1 MPTLS
6 QKSICLINLGII
18 RPGFIGP
25 SFIGKKFFLSF
36 SRSLKTSPCRSE
48 MCVKI
53 TFLGLIILEFYSF
66 LPFFQ
71 SSSFSLIRNKWIQGY
86 QNHSQMQTTLPKI
99 IQNVLA
105 STKQL
110 RSVHKCSQN
119 FTKCSIHFW
128 ILFWI
133 ECQTCNICQCLE
145 WKQSEGRMSQCFS
158 PFPPMMLKVPHGLG
172 RNNRFSSS
180 NTFCQFTRDVLSGDF
195 CLSPLP
201 QKLLKGHYNQ
211 NPFSFS
217 VSWK

>member
-1 MPTLS
+1 MPTPS
-6 QKSICLINLGII
+6 QKSICLINLGVI
-18 RPGFIGP
+18 RPGFIAP
-25 SFIGKKFFLSF
+25 SFIGKKFFSSF
-36 SRSLKTSPCRSE
+36 PRSLKALPCRSE

-66 LPFFQ
+66 LLFFQ
-71 SSSFSLIRNKWIQGY
+71 SSSFFLIKNKWIQGF
-86 QNHSQMQTTLPKI
+86 QNHSQVQTTLPQTI
-99 IQNVLA
+99 RNVLA

-110 RSVHKCSQN
+110 SSVHKHSQN
-119 FTKCSIHFW
+119 FTKYSIHVW

-133 ECQTCNICQCLE
+133 ECQTCKICQCLE

-158 PFPPMMLKVPHGLG
+158 PFSLMVTESSSSLLG
-172 RNNRFSSS
+172 RKNSFS
-180 NTFCQFTRDVLSGDF
+180 NVFCQFTHDVMSGDF

-201 QKLLKGHYNQ
+201 QKLLKCHYME